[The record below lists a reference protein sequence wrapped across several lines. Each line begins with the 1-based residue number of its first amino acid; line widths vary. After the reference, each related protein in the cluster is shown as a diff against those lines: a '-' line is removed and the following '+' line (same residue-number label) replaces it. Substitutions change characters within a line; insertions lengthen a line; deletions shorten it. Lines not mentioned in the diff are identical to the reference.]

1 MLTLWLHSAIAE
13 RPRKPSINISRKLSI
28 ISIDNDQAMVELGE
42 AIRSG
47 QIEFLNEILEER
59 NGIGSSIFNRL
70 GIQFEVSLR
79 KLSKKQKYSSKDDM
93 IDPDTIRF
101 SKYSE
106 LRRLTTSH
114 FDSEWYS
121 DTTDKVIQII

>member
-1 MLTLWLHSAIAE
+1 
-13 RPRKPSINISRKLSI
+13 
-28 ISIDNDQAMVELGE
+28 MVDLGE

-47 QIEFLNEILEER
+47 QIEFLNEILEEN
-59 NGIGSSIFNRL
+59 NGIGSTIFNRL

-106 LRRLTTSH
+106 LRRLTTSC

>member
-1 MLTLWLHSAIAE
+1 
-13 RPRKPSINISRKLSI
+13 
-28 ISIDNDQAMVELGE
+28 MVELGE

-47 QIEFLNEILEER
+47 QIEYLNEILEEN
-59 NGIGSSIFNRL
+59 NGIGSTIFNRL

-79 KLSKKQKYSSKDDM
+79 KLSKKQKYSSKDDK

>member
-1 MLTLWLHSAIAE
+1 
-13 RPRKPSINISRKLSI
+13 
-28 ISIDNDQAMVELGE
+28 MVELGE

-47 QIEFLNEILEER
+47 QIEFLNEILEES
-59 NGIGSSIFNRL
+59 NGIGSTIFNRL

-106 LRRLTTSH
+106 LRKLI
-114 FDSEWYS
+114 
-121 DTTDKVIQII
+121 VNNLL